1 MTAIL
6 SLGNENSCC
15 QPRQIATTREREG
28 ATMADGGLRWYGV
41 RQRRRRRRWDQE
53 KRRRSIER
61 GCCARSGMK
70 NPAEQT
76 YCGLRNSSSS
86 SSSSFK
92 APSLEICPAA
102 RYYGITRERSKTWH
116 NKNTYNLVHKTR
128 WFTIKISIENRILE
142 RSQNNDL

>member
-15 QPRQIATTREREG
+15 QPRRQIVAAGEQEG
-28 ATMADGGLRWYGV
+28 ATMADGELRWYGV
-41 RQRRRRRRWDQE
+41 RQRQRRRRRRWDQE

-70 NPAEQT
+70 NPAKQT

-92 APSLEICPAA
+92 ARASKFAPLSVIMASC
-102 RYYGITRERSKTWH
+102 ERDRK
-116 NKNTYNLVHKTR
+116 LD
-128 WFTIKISIENRILE
+128 TIKIHIISYIKLDD
-142 RSQNNDL
+142 SQ